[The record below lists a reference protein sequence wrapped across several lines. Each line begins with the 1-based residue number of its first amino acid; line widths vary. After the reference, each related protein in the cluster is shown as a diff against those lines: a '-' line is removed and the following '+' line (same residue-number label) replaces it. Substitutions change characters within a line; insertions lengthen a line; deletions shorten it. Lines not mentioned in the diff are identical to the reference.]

1 VNIPEYDL
9 TGKVAFVTGA
19 GRGIGKGIA
28 QALAEAGADVIIN
41 SLTDKHVTGLASD
54 IAKAT
59 GRRVVPLV
67 ADVTKSDEVERAMG
81 RILEEFGALDVLVNN
96 LGDSIRKP
104 LVPLPGPLSDQAAK
118 APGPLTPGPLTPGP
132 LTPGPLTDD
141 EYRLILDLNLTEAVL
156 CSRAAG
162 PHMLARRSGKIINIG
177 SFASARG
184 GVNLTIYAAA
194 KTALVGFTRALA
206 LEWAP
211 YGVQVNSIAPGLFPD
226 AVTAG
231 EAGYA
236 EAVRR
241 AQQTVPL
248 QREGRLREVGLL
260 AVYLA
265 SAAADYMTGQT
276 LYLDGGLT
284 L

>member
-1 VNIPEYDL
+1 
-9 TGKVAFVTGA
+9 
-19 GRGIGKGIA
+19 
-28 QALAEAGADVIIN
+28 
-41 SLTDKHVTGLASD
+41 
-54 IAKAT
+54 
-59 GRRVVPLV
+59 
-67 ADVTKSDEVERAMG
+67 
-81 RILEEFGALDVLVNN
+81 
-96 LGDSIRKP
+96 
-104 LVPLPGPLSDQAAK
+104 VPLPGPLSDQAAK
-118 APGPLTPGPLTPGP
+118 APGPLT
-132 LTPGPLTDD
+132 DE

-162 PHMLARRSGKIINIG
+162 PHMLARRSGKVINIG

-184 GVNLTIYAAA
+184 GADLTIYAAA

-226 AVTAG
+226 AVTVG

-236 EAVRR
+236 ERVRNAR
-241 AQQTVPL
+241 QSVPL
-248 QREGRLREVGLL
+248 KREGRLREVGLL

-265 SAAADYMTGQT
+265 SAASDYMTGQT